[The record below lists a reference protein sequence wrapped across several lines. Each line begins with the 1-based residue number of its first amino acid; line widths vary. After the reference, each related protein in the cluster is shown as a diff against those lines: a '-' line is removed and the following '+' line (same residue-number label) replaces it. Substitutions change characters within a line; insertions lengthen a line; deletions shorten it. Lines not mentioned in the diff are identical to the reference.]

1 MLRLGIV
8 SSYGEECGNA
18 SNTHVVKR
26 EFAKHYDVEI
36 IAVNA
41 ELLGRVNRKP
51 DLRAVY
57 ATVEAC
63 DVVNIQFESGLYGDT
78 PSVIAAN
85 VCEIIKN
92 SKRLIFTM
100 HRIYPQAKTRSNLLL
115 LMYNLLRM
123 RDIARTV
130 RGWRGEWLVRRM
142 ARRIIAGLQR
152 KYRAEKKALR

>member
-1 MLRLGIV
+1 LLRLGIV

-57 ATVEAC
+57 ATIEAC

-85 VCEIIKN
+85 VYEMIRR
-92 SKRLIFTM
+92 SKRLIFRM
-100 HRIYPQAKTRSNLLL
+100 HRVYPQAKKGVAEGAAPGCHCALAGSRGRS
-115 LMYNLLRM
+115 
-123 RDIARTV
+123 ARGAGAQQV
-130 RGWRGEWLVRRM
+130 RSRPD
-142 ARRIIAGLQR
+142 
-152 KYRAEKKALR
+152 